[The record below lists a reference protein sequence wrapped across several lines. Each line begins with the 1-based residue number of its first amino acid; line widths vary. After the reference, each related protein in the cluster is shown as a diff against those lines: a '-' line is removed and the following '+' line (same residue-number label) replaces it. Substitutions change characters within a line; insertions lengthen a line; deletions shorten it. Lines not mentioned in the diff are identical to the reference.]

1 MMHAF
6 KFSSFLC
13 MPLPPIL
20 APLPHVFSLVSHPR
34 KAQNIS
40 LERINSDGDKL
51 SRFDP
56 GVLVVELG

>member
-1 MMHAF
+1 
-6 KFSSFLC
+6 

-20 APLPHVFSLVSHPR
+20 APLPHVFNLVSHPR
-34 KAQNIS
+34 KAQNIFP
-40 LERINSDGDKL
+40 ERIDCDGDKL